1 MGKKPPVVYVVW
13 LDHCAPDADASW
25 VDATGDQ
32 PEPSTCRSVGFLL
45 SETPEAIVIAHTE
58 DDGEAIGRFVL
69 VRSAIVSMNRLRL
82 PGTHRKRP
90 GGIGVGSLEG
100 SGDR

>member
-1 MGKKPPVVYVVW
+1 MVRKPPVVYVVW

-32 PEPSTCRSVGFLL
+32 PVPSTCRSVGFLL
-45 SETPEAIVIAHTE
+45 SETHDAVVIAHTE

-69 VRSAIVSMNRLRL
+69 VKSAIVSMDRLRL
-82 PGTHRKRP
+82 PGASRKRP
-90 GGIGVGSLEG
+90 CRVGVCGLEG
-100 SGDR
+100 SSD